1 MRPDSRSTKKKALYQ
16 LVVARSDITAAMTTC
31 DLMIH
36 HVQGLGD
43 HLYQPL
49 FHAIVI
55 AYARPFTHNK
65 PLGPLS
71 VQWSTFSNTPFQETH
86 DELIRARHQFIAHSD
101 EETRRV
107 DIFPP
112 GARVGETGLTSGGVS
127 ISIRTIAFPT
137 SRFHHIR
144 DLCYDLG
151 SRLDRRVN
159 ALLTELYTGRKLP
172 NESFQLTF
180 DDD

>member
-1 MRPDSRSTKKKALYQ
+1 MRQALIGVRHGVLLRCALIRPPEEHSTPGSLKALHVS
-16 LVVARSDITAAMTTC
+16 LVKPVAYLKDR
-31 DLMIH
+31 
-36 HVQGLGD
+36 
-43 HLYQPL
+43 
-49 FHAIVI
+49 VI
-55 AYARPFTHNK
+55 AYARPFTRNK
-65 PLGPLS
+65 PLGPFS

-151 SRLDRRVN
+151 
-159 ALLTELYTGRKLP
+159 
-172 NESFQLTF
+172 
-180 DDD
+180 